1 MLAMMTLSESEIAK
15 IYAQEDAFLVKT
27 WVRKPGRPPI
37 VVRGEGC
44 YLWDATGKRYLDF
57 TSQLQNVNIG
67 YGNRK
72 VIEAIKK
79 QAEELAYVSGAFAA
93 VPRAKLAE
101 RLQAITPK
109 GLTRSFFT
117 CDGAE
122 AVESAIKI
130 AKEYTG
136 RSKIVSLWQAYH
148 GSTLGTL
155 SAGGVTGNR
164 TPFEPLVPGFS
175 HVSPPYCYRCDFNL
189 EYPDCGM
196 ACARLVEKVIK
207 WEDPKTVAAF
217 VAEPVLGAGFV
228 VPPKEYL
235 KIVRETCDRLGV
247 LMILDEVMTG
257 FGRTGKL
264 FACEHSDVVP
274 DILVVGKGIT
284 SGYAPLSAA
293 VVKEDIGKAFA
304 EKNPTHGFTYSGH
317 PLCCAAALACIDV
330 IFEERLVENAAET
343 GKHLLDRIKS
353 FEKKYRCV
361 GEARGLGLLDTI
373 EFVKDKKTRELLGRS
388 LTDKDVGVYLTGE
401 AAEKG
406 VLIGATRFAPSTVR
420 LAPPLTITKKE
431 IDNGLDVIEESV
443 AELDKGLS

>member
-1 MLAMMTLSESEIAK
+1 MPLPQSEIAR
-15 IYAQEDAFLVKT
+15 IHDQEDAFLIKT

-37 VVRGEGC
+37 IVRGEGC
-44 YLWDATGKRYLDF
+44 YLWDATGKKYLDF

-79 QAEELAYVSGAFAA
+79 QAEELAYVSGAYAS
-93 VPRAKLAE
+93 VPRARLAE
-101 RLQAITPK
+101 RLQEIAPK

-130 AKEYTG
+130 AKEYT
-136 RSKIVSLWQAYH
+136 RRPKVVSLWQAYH

-164 TPFEPLVPGFS
+164 TAFEPLVPGFT
-175 HVSPPYCYRCDFNL
+175 HVSPPYCYRCDLNL
-189 EYPDCGM
+189 EYPDCDM
-196 ACARLVEKVIK
+196 ACARLVEKIIK

-217 VAEPVLGAGFV
+217 VAEPVLGAGFI

-235 KIVRETCDRLGV
+235 KIVREICDDLGV

-264 FACEHSDVVP
+264 FACEHSGVVP

-284 SGYAPLSAA
+284 SGYVPLSAA
-293 VVKEDIGKAFA
+293 VVKDEIGKMFL
-304 EKNPTHGFTYSGH
+304 EKSPTHGFTYSGH

-330 IFEERLVENAAET
+330 IIEEGLVENAAKT
-343 GKHLLDRIKS
+343 GEHLLNRIKG
-353 FEKKYRCV
+353 FEEKYKCV
-361 GEARGLGLLDTI
+361 GEARGLGLLDTV
-373 EFVKDKKTRELLGRS
+373 EFVKDKRTRQLLGNS
-388 LTDKDVGVYLTGE
+388 LTDKDVGVHLSGK
-401 AAEKG
+401 AAERG

-420 LAPPLTITKKE
+420 LAPPLTITEKE
-431 IDNGLDVIEESV
+431 IDNALDVIEESI
-443 AELDKGLS
+443 ADLDKRLP